1 MYLYLKQLKCI
12 KSTINMCISNQNNA
26 KYGLAF
32 VHKSRT
38 NQYLYT
44 EKLGDDSVE
53 ILRVSTWYPFVVPY
67 ADLLVQ
73 VLLVTGCEGGM
84 KGTNLIQHATHGPNV

>member
-1 MYLYLKQLKCI
+1 MYFQSKQFI
-12 KSTINMCISNQNNA
+12 V
-26 KYGLAF
+26 GLAF